1 MEIIF
6 IEFNETNWCV
16 SERKFFFQ
24 RSLTRVYFIQKIF
37 DLKKFNGN
45 KIWILKTHINLSSE
59 PIRVYLELS
68 GLLTEVLCKK
78 LLYGLKIEVR
88 DTFAADSLL
97 FAVSDNPTEEM
108 RNN

>member
-1 MEIIF
+1 MEKVF
-6 IEFNETNWCV
+6 TEFNETKCCV
-16 SERKFFFQ
+16 SERNFFFQ
-24 RSLTRVYFIQKIF
+24 RSLTRVYFIRKSF

-59 PIRVYLELS
+59 PIRMYLELS

-78 LLYGLKIEVR
+78 LLIGLKTEVR
-88 DTFAADSLL
+88 DTFSADSLL
-97 FAVSDNPTEEM
+97 FVVSDNPTEEM